1 MEDGRQ
7 GAGGGQS
14 STVIVE
20 AKAEQQ
26 RIAQRVVKTWSG
38 PEPRVVVGVDM
49 AGGVYGRPV
58 RAAAVALAWRSLDV
72 LASATHE
79 EQPTF
84 PYVPGLLAL
93 REAPPVLAALDKLP
107 MRPDLLMVDGQGIAH
122 PRRCGIAAYLG
133 VTLDLP
139 SIGVAKSRLVGT
151 HDEPGPEV
159 GDWTPLL
166 DKEEVIGAVVRTRR
180 GAKPLYISIG
190 HRIDLAHAVQFMLGA
205 LRGYRLPEPT
215 RLADKLSKST

>member
-1 MEDGRQ
+1 MTTTPPDVP
-7 GAGGGQS
+7 AA
-14 STVIVE
+14 I
-20 AKAEQQ
+20 AEQ
-26 RIAQRVVKTWSG
+26 RRLAQQVRAVWDG
-38 PEPRVVVGVDM
+38 PEPTVVVGVDM
-49 AGGVYGRPV
+49 AGGLYGADV
-58 RAAAVALAWRSLDV
+58 RAAAVALRWPSLER
-72 LASATHE
+72 LAVAVV
-79 EQPTF
+79 EQPPTF

-93 REAPPVLAALDKLP
+93 REAPAVLAALEQLHQQHHLT
-107 MRPDLLMVDGQGIAH
+107 PDLLMVDGQGIAH